1 MKNIKESEVKEM
13 VQFIWGLKHRTL
25 RKIIKQDLDFVEAM
39 ELIEDQLK
47 GLSFNIDEL
56 KK

>member
-1 MKNIKESEVKEM
+1 MTKIKESEVEEM
-13 VQFIWGLKHRTL
+13 IQFIWGLKHQTL
-25 RKIIKQDLDFVEAM
+25 RKIIKQDLEFVEAM

-47 GLSFNIDEL
+47 GLSFNIDKL